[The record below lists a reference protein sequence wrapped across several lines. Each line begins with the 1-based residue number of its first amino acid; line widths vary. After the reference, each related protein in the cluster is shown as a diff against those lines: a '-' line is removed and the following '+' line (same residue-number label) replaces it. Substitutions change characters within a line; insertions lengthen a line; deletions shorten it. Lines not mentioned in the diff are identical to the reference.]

1 MLKIVMRTVGMV
13 LSLVCL
19 AGDSGATQL
28 VYHPA
33 NPTFGGNPLNGSYLL
48 SQAQA
53 QGLGTKSG
61 AAGPDLSGLENSL
74 NNIGAGGGGGSVIV
88 VGGSGSSQSG
98 SGSNGATGSTQQQTL
113 RTNSHNIP

>member
-1 MLKIVMRTVGMV
+1 MNSAFVLRITTAVLGIVLTIG
-13 LSLVCL
+13 SC
-19 AGDSGATQL
+19 GASEL

-53 QGLGTKSG
+53 QGLGTRSG

-74 NNIGAGGGGGSVIV
+74 NNIGGGGGVVVVQPGS
-88 VGGSGSSQSG
+88 GNSGSGSS
-98 SGSNGATGSTQQQTL
+98 GATSQQL
-113 RTNSHNIP
+113 FRSNRNIP

>member
-1 MLKIVMRTVGMV
+1 MKSNFVLRTTAAVLGMV
-13 LSLVCL
+13 LTIGSC
-19 AGDSGATQL
+19 GASEL

-74 NNIGAGGGGGSVIV
+74 NNIGAGGGGGGV
-88 VGGSGSSQSG
+88 VVVEPGSGNGGSGSG
-98 SGSNGATGSTQQQTL
+98 GATSQQL
-113 RTNSHNIP
+113 FRSNRNIP

>member
-1 MLKIVMRTVGMV
+1 MASTVLGAV
-13 LSLVCL
+13 LVSGPCL
-19 AGDSGATQL
+19 ATQL

-61 AAGPDLSGLENSL
+61 PAGPDLSGLENSL
-74 NNIGAGGGGGSVIV
+74 NNIGAGGGGGVVIV
-88 VGGSGSSQSG
+88 QPPGNGGNG
-98 SGSNGATGSTQQQTL
+98 GATSQQLL
-113 RTNSHNIP
+113 RTNSRNIP